1 MKAAQAA
8 SPFALKPWLLRLL
21 LMAPTV
27 AAIVLVWHATTR
39 LDRVQ
44 REMAELETQ
53 NGRLSR
59 DIENVERDWMTGDI
73 EAVKT
78 RHDEVTARMRGGAEL
93 ISLWLQQANER
104 ASQLAL
110 EIVPR
115 FEAPMVRTIGSTTVT
130 LVPATLDVRPAPGL
144 DGGGRSAY
152 QRLLDLCL
160 HLSTQTNRADL
171 MQLSVQTGSNSV
183 SRATVSFSLWTKEAL
198 Q

>member
-1 MKAAQAA
+1 MRTGPAA
-8 SPFALKPWLLRLL
+8 SPFALHPWVLRSL
-21 LMAPTV
+21 LMVPTL

-44 REMAELETQ
+44 REMADLETQ
-53 NGRLSR
+53 NGRLYR
-59 DIENVERDWMTGDI
+59 DIENVEREWMTGDI

-78 RHDEVTARMRGGAEL
+78 RHDEVMTRMRGGTEL
-93 ISLWLQQANER
+93 VSLWLQQANER
-104 ASQLAL
+104 ASQLSL

-115 FEAPMVRTIGSTTVT
+115 FETPMVRTIGSTTVT
-130 LVPATLDVRPAPGL
+130 LVPATLDVRPAPGQDA
-144 DGGGRSAY
+144 DGRAVY

-160 HLSTQTNRADL
+160 HLSTQPNRADL

-183 SRATVSFSLWTKEAL
+183 SKATVSFSLWTKEAA